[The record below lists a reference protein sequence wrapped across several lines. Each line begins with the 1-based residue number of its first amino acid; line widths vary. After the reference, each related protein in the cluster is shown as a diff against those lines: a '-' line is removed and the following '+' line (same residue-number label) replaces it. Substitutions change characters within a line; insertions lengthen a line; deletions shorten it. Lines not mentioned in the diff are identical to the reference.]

1 MTSYTVTPNISY
13 GPNGEEIVDYDHG
26 FVDSSN
32 YRQQVREA
40 FNRDNSFDA
49 SLYYERQ
56 DGSIGHRYADLDGE
70 RYQTY
75 EQDFVEDVDAE
86 AYLAEADITQED
98 AEYLTNLVGGE
109 EAYETM
115 LQWAAMNM
123 SPEFQ
128 ESFDAV
134 LHSADVGDIAEVIE
148 ALYEAWTANRTD
160 DDEYIVYDDSYDE
173 DEADDDDY
181 TPQEIDVTP
190 EFLQAIEDNYP
201 DYLSATEWAAQV
213 LDDSDIAQFDA
224 IIDYGS
230 LQQKAE
236 AIDQLME
243 MYRTHN

>member
-13 GPNGEEIVDYDHG
+13 GADGQEFVDYDNG

-40 FNRDNSFDA
+40 FNRDNSLADN
-49 SLYYERQ
+49 LYYERP
-56 DGSIGHRYADLDGE
+56 DGSIGHRYADLDGDV
-70 RYQTY
+70 YQTY
-75 EQDFVEDVDAE
+75 EQDFVEDLDAE
-86 AYLAEADITQED
+86 EYLAGADITHED
-98 AEYLTNLVGGE
+98 AEYLTSLVGGE
-109 EAYETM
+109 QAYEDM
-115 LQWAAMNM
+115 LLWAAMNM
-123 SPEFQ
+123 PQSFQ
-128 ESFDAV
+128 DGFDAV
-134 LHSADVGDIAEVIE
+134 LHSSDVGDIQEVIE
-148 ALYEAWTANRTD
+148 ALYEAWTNNRTD
-160 DDEYIVYDDSYDE
+160 DDEYIVYDNSYDE

-201 DYLSATEWAAQV
+201 DYLSATEWAAQF
-213 LDDSDIAQFDA
+213 LDDSDITQFDA

>member
-13 GPNGEEIVDYDHG
+13 GPDGQEFVDYDNG

-49 SLYYERQ
+49 SLYYERP
-56 DGSIGHRYADLDGE
+56 DGSIGHRYADLDGDV
-70 RYQTY
+70 YQTY
-75 EQDFVEDVDAE
+75 ESDFVEDLDAE
-86 AYLAEADITQED
+86 EYLAEADITSQD
-98 AEYLTNLVGGE
+98 AEYLTNLVGGA

-115 LQWAAMNM
+115 LKWAAMNM

-128 ESFDAV
+128 DGFDAV
-134 LHSADVGDIAEVIE
+134 LQSADVGDIQEVIE
-148 ALYEAWTANRTD
+148 ALYEVWTANRTD

-173 DEADDDDY
+173 EDDDDY
-181 TPQEIDVTP
+181 DTPQEVDVTP
-190 EFLQAIEDNYP
+190 EFRQAVEDNYP
-201 DYLSATEWAAQV
+201 DYLHATAWAAQV
-213 LDDSDIAQFDA
+213 LDDSDIVQFDA
-224 IIDYGS
+224 IIEYGS

-236 AIDQLME
+236 AIDQLMQ